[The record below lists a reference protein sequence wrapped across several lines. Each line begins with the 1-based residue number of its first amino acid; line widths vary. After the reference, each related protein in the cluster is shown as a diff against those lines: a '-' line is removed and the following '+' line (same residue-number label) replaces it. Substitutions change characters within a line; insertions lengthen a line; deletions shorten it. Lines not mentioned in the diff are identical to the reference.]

1 LNKLKELYKKHE
13 EVILYLFFG
22 GATTVVN
29 FVVYSLCKWV
39 LTTTPKTS
47 QVIAWVIS
55 VLFAYV
61 VNKLFVFKSRS
72 TERRVL
78 LVELFHFFAAR
89 GLSGLF
95 ELLAVYV
102 FVERLGV
109 NDYVIKALAAVIV
122 VLLNY
127 IFSKLII
134 FKKAK

>member
-1 LNKLKELYKKHE
+1 MNKLKELYKKHE

-72 TERRVL
+72 TERKVL

-109 NDYVIKALAAVIV
+109 DDYVIKALAAVIV